1 MREIYEDSKMTQVE
15 EKEILEIEKLKAD
28 ISKMPLEIEKA
39 LSIDN
44 IDRIKEQIGWLK
56 VVFAIFMA
64 I

>member
-56 VVFAIFMA
+56 VVFAIFMV